1 MAKTL
6 RLRRI
11 KPYFQLPRKIIE
23 LCTYGYFIAHNGH
36 LTSFVVGT
44 RRRSFVE
51 NLSVWTKYLH
61 TKSLLIDFYA
71 SIDLIDA
78 EKIKGKIQGR
88 KEEQIR
94 TKTTKKAEAKYSVF
108 VKIKNQN
115 GAVFLSILQTQRKS
129 L

>member
-11 KPYFQLPRKIIE
+11 KPYFQLPIKIIE

-36 LTSFVVGT
+36 LTSFVAGT

-51 NLSVWTKYLH
+51 NFSVWTKFLL
-61 TKSLLIDFYA
+61 TKSLLSDFYT
-71 SIDLIDA
+71 SIDVIDA
-78 EKIKGKIQGR
+78 EKIKGKLQGR
-88 KEEQIR
+88 NEEQIR
-94 TKTTKKAEAKYSVF
+94 AKITKKAEAKYSVF
-108 VKIKNQN
+108 VKIQTQN
-115 GAVFLSILQTQRKS
+115 GVVFLSNLKTERKS